1 MDNIYVVK
9 ETNLT
14 IVKKP
19 LALVFL
25 YFDLISLQVRTKL
38 KKLLKN
44 TLNCW
49 KLQIAFKT
57 KTGLRN
63 KLRFKNWNPT
73 DLTSDVVNNFW
84 CLQ

>member
-44 TLNCW
+44 TLNC
-49 KLQIAFKT
+49 
-57 KTGLRN
+57 
-63 KLRFKNWNPT
+63 
-73 DLTSDVVNNFW
+73 
-84 CLQ
+84 